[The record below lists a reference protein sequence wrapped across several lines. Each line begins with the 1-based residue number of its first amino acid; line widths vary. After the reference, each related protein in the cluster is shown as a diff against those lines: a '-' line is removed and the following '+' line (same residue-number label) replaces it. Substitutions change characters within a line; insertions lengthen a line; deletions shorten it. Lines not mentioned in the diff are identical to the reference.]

1 MTIPKYF
8 DMFSNMKDKT
18 YPITID
24 PTALTEKPEWS
35 IRSHIN
41 KRLNKKT
48 DVTIDQLSN
57 IVAPPNSFTWSPGIF
72 NGTPSNANWSSQSIF
87 ALDFDD
93 GELSIDEVYNRLHSY
108 EIKPQLWYETF
119 SSSETL
125 IKFRVVL
132 FLDYPVTN
140 PKIHKLIS
148 SGLLKL
154 FPEADQSCKD
164 QARYY
169 FGGSVAT
176 VTSHSPISLSNLI
189 FISSTTLCAGD
200 SMRNRSLPI
209 MDINSTIVETAPKW
223 ELLYYNYKN
232 YHSGAELNNSNN
244 SPPPYD
250 YNRGELQK
258 VDFDKSSQNIRIF
271 REFLQG
277 KWLSHMEL
285 FGLARNLHYVNGG
298 FKLMNKMMKKFNSKG
313 VTEYTPNNF
322 AILTYLKKVQYPPQP
337 ISEFS
342 PFPEDSDLQDFI
354 SESIDKRGKIKVI
367 EFSNPISLVAAEE
380 KFKKEFDR
388 AINDDKV
395 DGVYLFRVPTAIG
408 KTEIITS
415 VHATIAAPTNDL
427 KNEIGGRMKVNY
439 KTTPDPIVFENPSIN
454 NLMNYYYSIGLPNK
468 SIEVLY
474 SIVNAKNKNQYSI
487 KDIENANA
495 YINMVRDS
503 YTTTSTLLTT
513 HKRAIHSTFSNGTIV
528 FDEDPLKSLID
539 IKSFKIS
546 DLFSINIIVK
556 SKELEFVI
564 KSLIDTPVMEIR
576 STPTYN
582 LDLDQLI
589 KEVSQLPNE
598 TLKSNLFDFFS
609 SSFYVRDTHKPD
621 IVHYVVKRNIPP
633 LKKIIILSA
642 TAPINLYKR
651 LFGERLEVIDI
662 SEVEQKGR
670 IIQHTTKS
678 YSRNSLNKNTKD
690 IINRVGDTPVI
701 TFKSYQNHFSNPSN
715 MWFGNCSG
723 YDTLK
728 GKDIAVVGT
737 PHINNVVYFLTAKVL
752 GIEFKTSDLT
762 MSHQK
767 VIYNGFEF
775 KFNCFDNENLRMI
788 QFSYIESDLIQA
800 VGRARTL
807 RTKANVDLYSNF
819 PLKISSEFIF

>member
-1 MTIPKYF
+1 
-8 DMFSNMKDKT
+8 MKDTT

-24 PTALTEKPEWS
+24 PTPLKEKPEWS

-41 KRLNKKT
+41 KRLNKNI
-48 DVTIDQLSN
+48 DVTIDQLCN

-72 NGTPSNANWSSQSIF
+72 NGTPSNDNWSSQSIF

-93 GELSIDEVYNRLHSY
+93 GELSIKEVYNRLHLY
-108 EIKPQLWYETF
+108 EIKLQLWYETF
-119 SSSETL
+119 SSCETL
-125 IKFRVVL
+125 FKFRVVL

-148 SGLLKL
+148 LGLLKL
-154 FPEADQSCKD
+154 FPEADQTCKD

-169 FGGSVAT
+169 FGGSAAT
-176 VTSHSPISLSNLI
+176 VTSYSPISLSNLI

-209 MDINSTIVETAPKW
+209 MEINSTIVETAPKW
-223 ELLYYNYKN
+223 ELLYNKYRN

-244 SPPPYD
+244 SPPPYN
-250 YNRGELQK
+250 YKRGELQK
-258 VDFDKSSQNIRIF
+258 VDFEKSSQNIRIF
-271 REFLQG
+271 REFLNG

-285 FGLARNLHYVNGG
+285 FGLARNLQYVNGG
-298 FKLMNKMMKKFNSKG
+298 FKLMNKIMTKFNSKR
-313 VTEYTPNNF
+313 VTNYNPNNF

-337 ISEFS
+337 IGEFS
-342 PFPEDSDLQDFI
+342 PYPEDSDLHDFI

-367 EFSNPISLVAAEE
+367 ESSNPIPLVDAEE

-388 AINDDKV
+388 VINEDRV
-395 DGVYLFRVPTAIG
+395 DGIYLFRVPTAIG

-439 KTTPDPIVFENPSIN
+439 LTTPDPIIFENSSITN
-454 NLMNYYYSIGLPNK
+454 QMNYYYSIGLPNK
-468 SIEVLY
+468 SIEVLH
-474 SIVNAKNKNQYSI
+474 SIVNTKNKDQYSK
-487 KDIENANA
+487 KDIENANS
-495 YINMVRDS
+495 YINTMRDC

-513 HKRAIHSTFSNGTIV
+513 HQRAIHSSFSNDTIV

-546 DLFSINIIVK
+546 DLFSVNVTLK

-564 KSLIDTPVMEIR
+564 KSLMDTPIMEIR
-576 STPTYN
+576 PTPTFN

-589 KEVSQLPNE
+589 KDVSQLPN
-598 TLKSNLFDFFS
+598 TNLNTNIFDFFS

-621 IVHYVVKRNIPP
+621 IVHYVVKRDIPR

-651 LFGERLEVIDI
+651 LFGDRLEVIDI
-662 SEVEQKGR
+662 SEVQQTGK

-678 YSRNSLNKNTKD
+678 YSRNSLNTNTKD
-690 IINRVGDTPVI
+690 IVNTVGDTPVI

-723 YDTLK
+723 YDELK

-752 GIEFKTSDLT
+752 GIDFKTSDLS
-762 MSHQK
+762 MSYQK

-775 KFNCFDNENLRMI
+775 KFNCFNNENLRII

-807 RTKANVDLYSNF
+807 RTGAKVDLYSNF
-819 PLKISSEFIF
+819 PLRISSEFKF

>member
-1 MTIPKYF
+1 
-8 DMFSNMKDKT
+8 MKDKT

-24 PTALTEKPEWS
+24 PTPLKEKPEWS

-41 KRLNKKT
+41 KRLNKNI
-48 DVTIDQLSN
+48 DVTIDQLCN

-72 NGTPSNANWSSQSIF
+72 NGTPSNDNWTCQSIF
-87 ALDFDD
+87 ALDFDG
-93 GELSIDEVYNRLHSY
+93 GELSIEEVYDRLHLY
-108 EIKPQLWYETF
+108 GIKPQLWYETF
-119 SSSETL
+119 SSCETL
-125 IKFRVVL
+125 FKFRVVL

-148 SGLLKL
+148 LGLLKL

-169 FGGSVAT
+169 FGGSAAT
-176 VTSHSPISLSNLI
+176 VTSYSPISLSNLI

-209 MDINSTIVETAPKW
+209 MEINSTIVETAPKW
-223 ELLYYNYKN
+223 ELLYNKYRN
-232 YHSGAELNNSNN
+232 YHSGAQLNNINN
-244 SPPPYD
+244 SPPPYN
-250 YNRGELQK
+250 YKRGKLQK
-258 VDFDKSSQNIRIF
+258 VDFEKSSQNIRIF
-271 REFLQG
+271 REFLNG

-285 FGLARNLHYVNGG
+285 FGLARNLQYVNGG
-298 FKLMNKMMKKFNSKG
+298 FKLMNKIMTKFNSKR
-313 VTEYTPNNF
+313 VTNYNPNNF
-322 AILTYLKKVQYPPQP
+322 AILTYLKKIQYPPQP
-337 ISEFS
+337 IGEFS
-342 PFPEDSDLQDFI
+342 PYPEDSDLHDFI

-367 EFSNPISLVAAEE
+367 ESSNPIPLVDAEE

-388 AINDDKV
+388 VINEDRV
-395 DGVYLFRVPTAIG
+395 DGIYLFRVPTAIG

-439 KTTPDPIVFENPSIN
+439 LTTPDPIIFENSSITN
-454 NLMNYYYSIGLPNK
+454 QMNYYYSIGLPSK
-468 SIEVLY
+468 SIEVLH
-474 SIVNAKNKNQYSI
+474 SIVNTKNKDQYSK
-487 KDIENANA
+487 KDIENANS
-495 YINMVRDS
+495 YINTIRDC

-513 HKRAIHSTFSNGTIV
+513 HQRAIHSSFSNDTIV

-546 DLFSINIIVK
+546 DLFSVNVTLK

-564 KSLIDTPVMEIR
+564 KSLMDTPIMEIR
-576 STPTYN
+576 STPIFN
-582 LDLDQLI
+582 LDLDKLI
-589 KEVSQLPNE
+589 KDVSKLPN
-598 TLKSNLFDFFS
+598 TNLKSNIFDFFS

-621 IVHYVVKRNIPP
+621 IVHYVVKRDIPR

-651 LFGERLEVIDI
+651 LFGDRLEVIDI
-662 SEVEQKGR
+662 SEVKQTGK

-678 YSRNSLNKNTKD
+678 YSRNSLNTNTKD
-690 IINRVGDTPVI
+690 IVNRVGDTPVI

-723 YDTLK
+723 YDELK

-752 GIEFKTSDLT
+752 GIDFKTSDLS
-762 MSHQK
+762 MSYQK

-775 KFNCFDNENLRMI
+775 KFNCFNNENLRII

-807 RTKANVDLYSNF
+807 RTKANVDLYSNY
-819 PLKISSEFIF
+819 PLRISSEFRF

>member
-1 MTIPKYF
+1 
-8 DMFSNMKDKT
+8 MKDKT

-24 PTALTEKPEWS
+24 PTPLKEKPEWS

-41 KRLNKKT
+41 KRLNKNI
-48 DVTIDQLSN
+48 DVTIDQLCN

-72 NGTPSNANWSSQSIF
+72 NGTPSNDNWTCQSIF
-87 ALDFDD
+87 ALDFDG
-93 GELSIDEVYNRLHSY
+93 GELSIEEVYDRLHLY

-148 SGLLKL
+148 LGLLKL
-154 FPEADQSCKD
+154 FPEADQTCKD

-169 FGGSVAT
+169 FGGSAAT
-176 VTSHSPISLSNLI
+176 VTSYSPISLSNLI
-189 FISSTTLCAGD
+189 FITSTTLCAGD

-209 MDINSTIVETAPKW
+209 MEINSTIVETAPKW
-223 ELLYYNYKN
+223 ELLYNKYRN
-232 YHSGAELNNSNN
+232 YHSGAQLINSNN
-244 SPPPYD
+244 SPPPYN
-250 YNRGELQK
+250 YKRGKLQK

-271 REFLQG
+271 REFLNG

-285 FGLARNLHYVNGG
+285 FGLARNLQYVNGG
-298 FKLMNKMMKKFNSKG
+298 FKLMNKIMTKFNSKR
-313 VTEYTPNNF
+313 VTNYNPNNF

-337 ISEFS
+337 IGEFS
-342 PFPEDSDLQDFI
+342 PYPEDSDLHDFI

-367 EFSNPISLVAAEE
+367 ESSNPIPLVDAEE

-388 AINDDKV
+388 VINEDRV
-395 DGVYLFRVPTAIG
+395 DGIYLFRVPTAIG

-439 KTTPDPIVFENPSIN
+439 LTTPDPIIFENSSITN
-454 NLMNYYYSIGLPNK
+454 QMNYYYSIGLPNK
-468 SIEVLY
+468 SIEVLH
-474 SIVNAKNKNQYSI
+474 SIVNTKNKDQYSK
-487 KDIENANA
+487 KDIENANS
-495 YINMVRDS
+495 YINTMRDC

-513 HKRAIHSTFSNGTIV
+513 HQRAIHSSFSNDTIV

-546 DLFSINIIVK
+546 DLFSVNVTLK

-564 KSLIDTPVMEIR
+564 QSLIDTPVMEIR
-576 STPTYN
+576 PTPTFN
-582 LDLDQLI
+582 LDLDKLI
-589 KEVSQLPNE
+589 KDVSQLPN
-598 TLKSNLFDFFS
+598 TNLNTNIFDFFS

-621 IVHYVVKRNIPP
+621 IVHYVVKRDIPR

-651 LFGERLEVIDI
+651 LFGDRLEVIDI
-662 SEVEQKGR
+662 SEVQQTGK

-678 YSRNSLNKNTKD
+678 YSRNSLNTNTKD
-690 IINRVGDTPVI
+690 IVNTVGDTPVI

-723 YDTLK
+723 YDELK

-752 GIEFKTSDLT
+752 GIDFKTSDLS
-762 MSHQK
+762 MSYQK

-775 KFNCFDNENLRMI
+775 KFNCFNNENLRII

-807 RTKANVDLYSNF
+807 RTGAKVDLYSNF
-819 PLKISSEFIF
+819 PLRISSEFKF

>member
-1 MTIPKYF
+1 
-8 DMFSNMKDKT
+8 MKDKT

-24 PTALTEKPEWS
+24 PTPLKEKPEWS

-41 KRLNKKT
+41 KRLNKNT

-57 IVAPPNSFTWSPGIF
+57 LVAPPNSFTWSPGIF
-72 NGTPSNANWSSQSIF
+72 NGTPSNDNWTCQSIF
-87 ALDFDD
+87 ALDFDG
-93 GELSIDEVYNRLHSY
+93 GELSIEEVYDRLHLY

-148 SGLLKL
+148 LGLLKL

-169 FGGSVAT
+169 FGGSAAT
-176 VTSHSPISLSNLI
+176 VTSYSPISLSNLI

-209 MDINSTIVETAPKW
+209 MEINSTIVETAPKW

-232 YHSGAELNNSNN
+232 YHSGAQLNNSNN
-244 SPPPYD
+244 FPPPYN
-250 YNRGELQK
+250 YKRGKLQK

-271 REFLQG
+271 REFLNG

-285 FGLARNLHYVNGG
+285 FGLARNLQYVNGG
-298 FKLMNKMMKKFNSKG
+298 FKLMNKIMTKFNSKR
-313 VTEYTPNNF
+313 VTNYNPNNF

-337 ISEFS
+337 IGEFS
-342 PFPEDSDLQDFI
+342 PYSEDSDLHDFI

-367 EFSNPISLVAAEE
+367 ESSNPIPLVDAEE

-388 AINDDKV
+388 VINEDRV
-395 DGVYLFRVPTAIG
+395 DGIYLFRIPTAIG

-439 KTTPDPIVFENPSIN
+439 LTTPDPIIFENSSITN
-454 NLMNYYYSIGLPNK
+454 QMNYYYSIGLPSK
-468 SIEVLY
+468 SIEVLH
-474 SIVNAKNKNQYSI
+474 SIVNTKNKDQYSK
-487 KDIENANA
+487 KDIENANS
-495 YINMVRDS
+495 YINTIRDC

-513 HKRAIHSTFSNGTIV
+513 HQRAIHSSFSNDTIV

-546 DLFSINIIVK
+546 DLFSVNVTLK

-564 KSLIDTPVMEIR
+564 KSLMDTPIMEIR
-576 STPTYN
+576 STPIFN
-582 LDLDQLI
+582 LDLDKLI
-589 KEVSQLPNE
+589 KDVSKLPN
-598 TLKSNLFDFFS
+598 TNLKSNIFDFFS

-621 IVHYVVKRNIPP
+621 IVHYVVKRDIPR

-651 LFGERLEVIDI
+651 LFGDRLEVIDI
-662 SEVEQKGR
+662 SEVQQTGK

-678 YSRNSLNKNTKD
+678 YSRNSLNTNTKD
-690 IINRVGDTPVI
+690 IVNTVGDTPVI

-723 YDTLK
+723 YDELK

-752 GIEFKTSDLT
+752 GIDFKTSDLS
-762 MSHQK
+762 MSYQK

-775 KFNCFDNENLRMI
+775 KFNCFNNENLRII

-807 RTKANVDLYSNF
+807 RTGAKVDLYSNF
-819 PLKISSEFIF
+819 PLRISSEFKF

>member
-1 MTIPKYF
+1 ML
-8 DMFSNMKDKT
+8 SNMKDKT

-24 PTALTEKPEWS
+24 PTPLKEKPEWS

-41 KRLNKKT
+41 KRLNKNI
-48 DVTIDQLSN
+48 DVTIDQLCN

-72 NGTPSNANWSSQSIF
+72 NGTPSNDNWTCQSIF
-87 ALDFDD
+87 ALDFDG
-93 GELSIDEVYNRLHSY
+93 GELSIEEVYNRLHSY

-125 IKFRVVL
+125 FKFRVVL

-148 SGLLKL
+148 LGLLKL

-169 FGGSVAT
+169 FGGSAAT
-176 VTSHSPISLSNLI
+176 VTSYSPISLSNLI

-209 MDINSTIVETAPKW
+209 MEINSTIVETAPKW
-223 ELLYYNYKN
+223 ELLYNKYRN
-232 YHSGAELNNSNN
+232 YHSGAQLINSNN
-244 SPPPYD
+244 SPPPYN
-250 YNRGELQK
+250 YKRGKLQK

-271 REFLQG
+271 REFLNG

-285 FGLARNLHYVNGG
+285 FGLARNLQYVNGG
-298 FKLMNKMMKKFNSKG
+298 FKLMNKIMTKFNSKR
-313 VTEYTPNNF
+313 VTNYNPNNF

-337 ISEFS
+337 IGEFS
-342 PFPEDSDLQDFI
+342 PYSEDSDLHDFI

-367 EFSNPISLVAAEE
+367 ESSNPIPLVDAEE
-380 KFKKEFDR
+380 KFKKEFAR
-388 AINDDKV
+388 VINDDRV
-395 DGVYLFRVPTAIG
+395 DGIYLFRIPTAIG

-439 KTTPDPIVFENPSIN
+439 LTTPDPIIFENSSITN
-454 NLMNYYYSIGLPNK
+454 QMNYYYSIGLPSK
-468 SIEVLY
+468 SIEVLH
-474 SIVNAKNKNQYSI
+474 SIVNTKNKDQYSK
-487 KDIENANA
+487 KDIENANS
-495 YINMVRDS
+495 YINTMRDC

-513 HKRAIHSTFSNGTIV
+513 HQRAIHSSFSNDTIV

-556 SKELEFVI
+556 SKELELVI

-576 STPTYN
+576 PTPTFN
-582 LDLDQLI
+582 LDLDKLI
-589 KEVSQLPNE
+589 KDVSQLPN
-598 TLKSNLFDFFS
+598 TNLNTNIFDFFS

-621 IVHYVVKRNIPP
+621 IVHYVVKRDIPR

-651 LFGERLEVIDI
+651 LFGDRLEVIDI
-662 SEVEQKGR
+662 SEVQQTGK

-678 YSRNSLNKNTKD
+678 YSRNSLNTNTKD
-690 IINRVGDTPVI
+690 IVNTVGDTPVI

-723 YDTLK
+723 YDELK

-752 GIEFKTSDLT
+752 GIDFKTSDLS
-762 MSHQK
+762 MSYQK

-775 KFNCFDNENLRMI
+775 KFNCFNNENLRII

-807 RTKANVDLYSNF
+807 RTGAKVDLYSNF
-819 PLKISSEFIF
+819 PLRISSEFKF

>member
-1 MTIPKYF
+1 ML
-8 DMFSNMKDKT
+8 SNMKDKT

-24 PTALTEKPEWS
+24 PTPLKEKPEWS

-41 KRLNKKT
+41 RRLNKNIN
-48 DVTIDQLSN
+48 VTIDQLSN
-57 IVAPPNSFTWSPGIF
+57 LVAPPNSFTWSPGIF
-72 NGTPSNANWSSQSIF
+72 NGTPSNDNWSSQSIF

-93 GELSIDEVYNRLHSY
+93 GELSIKEVYNRLHLY
-108 EIKPQLWYETF
+108 EIKLQLWYETF
-119 SSSETL
+119 SSCETL
-125 IKFRVVL
+125 FKFRVVL

-148 SGLLKL
+148 LGLLKL

-169 FGGSVAT
+169 FGGSAAT
-176 VTSHSPISLSNLI
+176 VTSYSPISLSNLI
-189 FISSTTLCAGD
+189 FITSTTLCAGD

-209 MDINSTIVETAPKW
+209 MEINSTIVETAPKW

-232 YHSGAELNNSNN
+232 YHSGAELNNSIN
-244 SPPPYD
+244 SPPPYN
-250 YNRGELQK
+250 YKRGKLQK
-258 VDFDKSSQNIRIF
+258 VDFEKSSQNIRIF
-271 REFLQG
+271 REFLNG

-285 FGLARNLHYVNGG
+285 FGLARNLQYVNGG
-298 FKLMNKMMKKFNSKG
+298 FKLMNKIMTKFNSKR
-313 VTEYTPNNF
+313 VTNYNPNNF

-337 ISEFS
+337 IGEFS
-342 PFPEDSDLQDFI
+342 PYPEDSDLHDFI

-367 EFSNPISLVAAEE
+367 ESSNPIPLVDAEE
-380 KFKKEFDR
+380 KFKKEFAR
-388 AINDDKV
+388 VINDDRV
-395 DGVYLFRVPTAIG
+395 DGIYLFRIPTAIG

-439 KTTPDPIVFENPSIN
+439 LTTPDPIIFENSSITN
-454 NLMNYYYSIGLPNK
+454 QMNYYYSIGLPSK
-468 SIEVLY
+468 SIEVLH
-474 SIVNAKNKNQYSI
+474 SIVNTKNKDQYSK
-487 KDIENANA
+487 KDIENANS
-495 YINMVRDS
+495 YINTIRDC

-513 HKRAIHSTFSNGTIV
+513 HQRAIHSSFSNDTIV

-546 DLFSINIIVK
+546 DLFSVNVTLK

-564 KSLIDTPVMEIR
+564 QSLIDTPVMEIR
-576 STPTYN
+576 PTPTFN

-589 KEVSQLPNE
+589 KDVSQLPN
-598 TLKSNLFDFFS
+598 TNLKTNIFDFFS

-621 IVHYVVKRNIPP
+621 IVHYVVKRDIPR

-651 LFGERLEVIDI
+651 LFGDRLEVIDI
-662 SEVEQKGR
+662 SEVQQTGK

-678 YSRNSLNKNTKD
+678 YSRNSLNTNTKD
-690 IINRVGDTPVI
+690 IVNTVGDTPVI

-723 YDTLK
+723 YDELK

-752 GIEFKTSDLT
+752 GIDFKTSDLS
-762 MSHQK
+762 MSYQK

-775 KFNCFDNENLRMI
+775 KFNCFNNENLRII

-807 RTKANVDLYSNF
+807 RTGAKVDLYSNF
-819 PLKISSEFIF
+819 PLRISSEFKF

>member
-1 MTIPKYF
+1 
-8 DMFSNMKDKT
+8 MKDKT

-24 PTALTEKPEWS
+24 PTPLKEKPEWS

-41 KRLNKKT
+41 RRLNKNIN
-48 DVTIDQLSN
+48 VTIDQLSN
-57 IVAPPNSFTWSPGIF
+57 LVAPPNSFTWSPGIF
-72 NGTPSNANWSSQSIF
+72 NGTPSNDNWSSQSIF

-93 GELSIDEVYNRLHSY
+93 GELSIKEVYNRLHLY
-108 EIKPQLWYETF
+108 EIKLQLWYETF
-119 SSSETL
+119 SSCETL
-125 IKFRVVL
+125 FKFRVVL

-148 SGLLKL
+148 LGLLKL

-169 FGGSVAT
+169 FGGSAAT
-176 VTSHSPISLSNLI
+176 VTSYSPISLSNLI

-209 MDINSTIVETAPKW
+209 MEINSTIVETAPKW
-223 ELLYYNYKN
+223 ELLYNKYRN

-244 SPPPYD
+244 SPPPYN
-250 YNRGELQK
+250 YKRGKLQK
-258 VDFDKSSQNIRIF
+258 VDFDKSSLNIRIF
-271 REFLQG
+271 REFLNG

-285 FGLARNLHYVNGG
+285 FGLARNLQYVNGG
-298 FKLMNKMMKKFNSKG
+298 FKLMNKIMTKFNSKR
-313 VTEYTPNNF
+313 VTNYNPNNF

-337 ISEFS
+337 IGEFS
-342 PFPEDSDLQDFI
+342 PYPEDSDLHDFI

-367 EFSNPISLVAAEE
+367 ESSNPIPLVDAEE

-388 AINDDKV
+388 VINEDRV
-395 DGVYLFRVPTAIG
+395 DGIYLFRVPTAIG

-439 KTTPDPIVFENPSIN
+439 LTTPDPIIFENTSIN
-454 NLMNYYYSIGLPNK
+454 NQMNYYYSIGLPNK
-468 SIEVLY
+468 SIEVLH
-474 SIVNAKNKNQYSI
+474 SIVNTKNKDQYSK
-487 KDIENANA
+487 KDIENANS
-495 YINMVRDS
+495 YINTMRDC

-513 HKRAIHSTFSNGTIV
+513 HQRAIHSSFSNDTIV

-546 DLFSINIIVK
+546 DLFSVNVTLK

-564 KSLIDTPVMEIR
+564 QSLIDTPVMEIR
-576 STPTYN
+576 PTPTFN
-582 LDLDQLI
+582 LDLDKLI
-589 KEVSQLPNE
+589 KDVSQLPN
-598 TLKSNLFDFFS
+598 TNLNTNIFDFFS

-621 IVHYVVKRNIPP
+621 IVHYVVKRDIPR

-651 LFGERLEVIDI
+651 LFGDRLEVIDI
-662 SEVEQKGR
+662 SEVQQTGK

-678 YSRNSLNKNTKD
+678 YSRNSLNTNTKD
-690 IINRVGDTPVI
+690 IVNTVGDTPVI

-723 YDTLK
+723 YDELK

-752 GIEFKTSDLT
+752 GIDFKTSDLS
-762 MSHQK
+762 MSYQK

-775 KFNCFDNENLRMI
+775 KFNCFNNENLRII

-807 RTKANVDLYSNF
+807 RTGAKVDLYSNF
-819 PLKISSEFIF
+819 PLRISSEFKF

>member
-1 MTIPKYF
+1 
-8 DMFSNMKDKT
+8 MKDKT

-24 PTALTEKPEWS
+24 PTPLKEKPEWS

-41 KRLNKKT
+41 RRLNKNT

-57 IVAPPNSFTWSPGIF
+57 LVAPPNSFTWSPGIF
-72 NGTPSNANWSSQSIF
+72 NGTPSNDNWSSQSIF
-87 ALDFDD
+87 ALDFDG
-93 GELSIDEVYNRLHSY
+93 GELSIKEVYARLHLY
-108 EIKPQLWYETF
+108 GIKPQLWYETF

-125 IKFRVVL
+125 FKFRVVL

-148 SGLLKL
+148 LGLLKL
-154 FPEADQSCKD
+154 FPEADQTCKD

-169 FGGSVAT
+169 FGGSAAT
-176 VTSHSPISLSNLI
+176 VTSYSPISLSNLI

-209 MDINSTIVETAPKW
+209 MEINSTIVETAPKW

-232 YHSGAELNNSNN
+232 YHSGAQLNKSNN
-244 SPPPYD
+244 SPPPYN
-250 YNRGELQK
+250 YKRGKLQK
-258 VDFDKSSQNIRIF
+258 VDFDKSSLNIRIF
-271 REFLQG
+271 REFLNG

-285 FGLARNLHYVNGG
+285 FGLARNLQYVNGG
-298 FKLMNKMMKKFNSKG
+298 FKLMIKMMNKFNSME

-337 ISEFS
+337 IGEFS
-342 PFPEDSDLQDFI
+342 PYSEDSDLHDFI

-367 EFSNPISLVAAEE
+367 ESSNPIPLVDAEE
-380 KFKKEFDR
+380 KFKKEFAR
-388 AINDDKV
+388 VINDDRV

-415 VHATIAAPTNDL
+415 VHATIAAPTNNL

-439 KTTPDPIVFENPSIN
+439 MTTPDPVIFENSSITN
-454 NLMNYYYSIGLPNK
+454 QMNYYYSIGLPNK
-468 SIEVLY
+468 SIEVLH
-474 SIVNAKNKNQYSI
+474 SIVNTKNKDQYSK
-487 KDIENANA
+487 KDIENANS
-495 YINMVRDS
+495 YINTMRDS
-503 YTTTSTLLTT
+503 HTTTSTLLTT
-513 HKRAIHSTFSNGTIV
+513 HQRAIHSSFSNDTIV

-564 KSLIDTPVMEIR
+564 KSLMDTPIMEIR
-576 STPTYN
+576 STPIFN

-589 KEVSQLPNE
+589 KDVSQLPN
-598 TLKSNLFDFFS
+598 TNLNTNIFDFFS

-621 IVHYVVKRNIPP
+621 IVHYVVKRDIPR

-651 LFGERLEVIDI
+651 LFGDRLEVIDI
-662 SEVEQKGR
+662 SEVQQKGR

-678 YSRNSLNKNTKD
+678 YSRNSLNTNTKD
-690 IINRVGDTPVI
+690 IVNTVGDTPVI

-723 YDTLK
+723 YDELK

-737 PHINNVVYFLTAKVL
+737 PHINNVVYFLTTKVL
-752 GIEFKTSDLT
+752 GIDFKTSDLS
-762 MSHQK
+762 MSYQK

-775 KFNCFDNENLRMI
+775 KFNCFNNENLRMI
-788 QFSYIESDLIQA
+788 QFSYIESELIQA

-807 RTKANVDLYSNF
+807 RTKANVDLYSNY
-819 PLKISSEFIF
+819 PLRISSEFRF